1 MVGGAGGAAYGVP
14 PIPQERAGVAA
25 REHNI
30 GRAIFYMA
38 LAMSLLPCLNASAKY
53 LGRDYATVEIVWARY
68 AGHFAYMVVAFF
80 PRRGLRLFQTTRL
93 SVQVLRSALLV
104 TSTGIYFTALR
115 YTDLPTASVISFSAP
130 FMMTALSG
138 VMLGEQ
144 VGPRR
149 WAAVAMGF
157 LGALIILRPGSG
169 VVHLASFL
177 VLISAAC
184 NAVYQL
190 LTRSLA
196 AQDSAETSNTYI
208 AVVGF
213 LVTSLAVPFFWQTPK
228 NLLDLMLFVSL
239 GIFGGFGHYF
249 IVKALEWGP
258 AAVIAPLNYGQLV
271 GTVIIGYLAFA
282 EWPDGWTWAGAAV
295 IIGSGLYIF
304 YRERAVA
311 RRARV
316 VGATE

>member
-1 MVGGAGGAAYGVP
+1 VP
-14 PIPQERAGVAA
+14 PIRQERAGVAA

-53 LGRDYATVEIVWARY
+53 LGRNYATVEIVWARY

-80 PRRGLRLFQTTRL
+80 PRRGVRLFKTTRL

-104 TSTGIYFTALR
+104 SSTGIYFTALR

-138 VMLGEQ
+138 VMLGEP

-149 WAAVAMGF
+149 WAAVGVGF

-184 NAVYQL
+184 NAIYQL
-190 LTRSLA
+190 LTRRLA
-196 AQDSAETSNTYI
+196 ALDSAETSNTYI

-213 LVTSLAVPFFWQTPK
+213 LLTSVAVPFFWQTPK
-228 NLLDLMLFVSL
+228 NLVDLLLFVSL

-258 AAVIAPLNYGQLV
+258 AAVIAPLNYGQLI
-271 GTVIIGYLAFA
+271 GTVIIAYLAFG
-282 EWPDGWTWAGAAV
+282 EWPDDWTWAGAAV

-311 RRARV
+311 RRTRTIEAM
-316 VGATE
+316 E

>member
-1 MVGGAGGAAYGVP
+1 M
-14 PIPQERAGVAA
+14 A
-25 REHNI
+25 RGYNI
-30 GRAIFYMA
+30 GRAILYMG
-38 LAMSLLPCLNASAKY
+38 LAMALLPCLNASAKY
-53 LGRDYATVEIVWARY
+53 LGRNYSTVEIVWARY
-68 AGHFAYMVVAFF
+68 AGHFAYMVFAFF
-80 PRRGLRLFQTTRL
+80 PRRGLALFYTSRL

-104 TSTGIYFTALR
+104 TSTGIYFTALN
-115 YTDLPTASVISFSAP
+115 YTDLPTASVIGFSAP
-130 FMMTALSG
+130 FIMTALSG
-138 VMLGEQ
+138 VMLGEA

-149 WAAVAMGF
+149 WAAVVVGF
-157 LGALIILRPGSG
+157 LGAMIILRPGSG

-196 AQDSAETSNTYI
+196 ARDSAETSNTYI

-213 LVTSLAVPFFWQTPK
+213 VFTSLAVPFFWQTPRSV
-228 NLLDLMLFVSL
+228 LDLLLFISL

-258 AAVIAPLNYGQLV
+258 AAVIAPLNYGQLI
-271 GTVIIGYLAFA
+271 GTVIIAYLAFA
-282 EWPDGWTWAGAAV
+282 EWPDNWTWIGAAV

-304 YRERAVA
+304 YRERRLQLLA
-311 RRARV
+311 RT
-316 VGATE
+316 TEAGQ